1 MHCNL
6 FEICS
11 LGSHTIIS
19 GLLTLTVSFR
29 WHCIRVIEIAGD
41 NHVISKCTVELMED
55 CALPTLA
62 TAGKGGFG
70 ILWLLEMITMLLA
83 ITVGSTTITDLR
95 SSSNDLGPC
104 VDVHVP
110 GSSILLLPTQK
121 VEQEWLVPVSS
132 GYCCLR
138 CEISF
143 VIMMFHPSGTSLDFL
158 SLCRRY

>member
-95 SSSNDLGPC
+95 YNDHRL
-104 VDVHVP
+104 
-110 GSSILLLPTQK
+110 
-121 VEQEWLVPVSS
+121 
-132 GYCCLR
+132 
-138 CEISF
+138 EIQ
-143 VIMMFHPSGTSLDFL
+143 LQ
-158 SLCRRY
+158 